1 MTCLN
6 ISRSISLQQSLSPNH
21 QRLSPHSSDKFQ
33 SQTNHLGHAELLNTN
48 VRGLYYFQ
56 YSLTLLMMW
65 PLAHSQQ
72 KKVQLYFFQLKNPIQ
87 STNHVKK
94 CLEEGKGKEEENV
107 SVQRCMGWAGSCC
120 LQEAR
125 SLWALAGKRADE
137 QKSATCGKKF
147 IGLIKL

>member
-6 ISRSISLQQSLSPNH
+6 ISSYISLQQSLSPNH

-33 SQTNHLGHAELLNTN
+33 SQTNHLGHAESLNTN

-72 KKVQLYFFQLKNPIQ
+72 KKVRLYFFQLKNLIQ
-87 STNHVKK
+87 PLIMSKNVWGKGR
-94 CLEEGKGKEEENV
+94 EGKGRGERERVVVHFRGLSQAVCTRHGRCGVWLAQRPAHTENC
-107 SVQRCMGWAGSCC
+107 Q
-120 LQEAR
+120 
-125 SLWALAGKRADE
+125 LAKI
-137 QKSATCGKKF
+137 F
-147 IGLIKL
+147 LV

>member
-1 MTCLN
+1 VTCLN

-33 SQTNHLGHAELLNTN
+33 SQTNHLGHAESLNTN

-72 KKVQLYFFQLKNPIQ
+72 KKVRLYFFQLKNPIQ
-87 STNHVKK
+87 PLIMSKNVWRRGRERKRRTWVCGGAWDGLARAACRRHACCGLQLAQGLTNRKVPRVAKM
-94 CLEEGKGKEEENV
+94 L
-107 SVQRCMGWAGSCC
+107 
-120 LQEAR
+120 
-125 SLWALAGKRADE
+125 
-137 QKSATCGKKF
+137 
-147 IGLIKL
+147 LIW